1 MQLSSSSLRSYFLLL
16 LAIFLAALA
25 FAQRDEVVPNENL
38 VAEGIPKIPASLAE
52 SVGRYSDFRSAG
64 FTSWHPAKR
73 EMLIE
78 TRFGDT
84 YQVHQVKF
92 PRGARTQL
100 TFFPDRV
107 AGASYQPVN
116 GESFIFNKDVGG
128 GEFFQLYRYDLASGD
143 ITLLTD
149 GKSRNTGP
157 RWSYQGDRVAYGSTR
172 RSGNDVDLWVV
183 GANDPSSARMVAQM
197 EGGGWEVSDWSPDG
211 KQLLAT
217 NGVSAAE
224 SYVWLVDIASGTK
237 ELLTPKSAET
247 VAYGNARFSKD
258 GKGVY
263 MTSDQ
268 DAEFQRLVYM
278 DLGGR
283 KTTVLTPTLNW
294 DVDEF
299 DLSRDGRWIALEA
312 NEDGISKLHV
322 LDTRTNKEVTVPKVP
337 IGVMYGLTWRNNS
350 RELAFSLS
358 TASQNYD
365 AYSLD
370 MATGKLERWTY
381 SETGGLNTSGFAG
394 PQLIHWKSWDDR
406 SISAFLYEPPAKFTG
421 KRPVIIDIHGGPEGQ
436 VRPDFLG
443 NENYYINELGIA
455 MIYPNVR
462 GSTGYGKSFQ
472 KLDNGFLREGS
483 YKDISTLLDWIQ
495 TQPDLDAGKV
505 MITGGSYGGFMTLAV
520 ATNYNDRICCS
531 VDIVGPSNLVTFLE
545 HTSGYRQD
553 LRRVE
558 YGDERDPKMR
568 EFLER
573 IAPANN
579 AKNIT
584 KPLFVIAG
592 ANDPRVSASESAQMV
607 AVVRKNGTPVWWLLG
622 KDEGHGFAKKKNR
635 DYQFYATVMFVKE
648 YLLKPSV
655 LSEWA
660 KGFVIPSAA
669 RDLGFCRQRHHRRR
683 RRTPGPFA
691 SLGDDS

>member
-1 MQLSSSSLRSYFLLL
+1 MKRLFLVVSVLVMSVWVAAQTE
-16 LAIFLAALA
+16 AIA
-25 FAQRDEVVPNENL
+25 PNENL
-38 VAEGIPKIPASLAE
+38 VVEGIPKIPASLAE
-52 SVGRYSDFRSAG
+52 AVGRYSEFRAAG
-64 FTSWHPAKR
+64 FTSWHPTKR

-78 TRFGDT
+78 TRFADT
-84 YQVHQVKF
+84 AQVHQVKF
-92 PRGARTQL
+92 PGGARTQL

-107 AGASYQPVN
+107 AGAQYQPGN
-116 GESFIFNKDVGG
+116 SDSFLFVKDVGG
-128 GEFFQLYRYDLASGD
+128 GEFFQLYRYDFSTGD

-157 RWSYQGDRVAYGSTR
+157 RWSYLGDRIAYGSTKR
-172 RSGNDVDLWVV
+172 TGNDVDIWVV
-183 GANDPSSARMVAQM
+183 NATDPASARMVAQM

-211 KQLLAT
+211 KRLLAT
-217 NGVSAAE
+217 NAVSAAE
-224 SYVWLVDIASGTK
+224 SYVWLIDIATGK
-237 ELLTPKSAET
+237 KDLLTAKTGSET
-247 VAYGNARFSKD
+247 VAYSNARFAKD
-258 GKGVY
+258 GKGIYV
-263 MTSDQ
+263 TSDQ
-268 DAEFQRLVYM
+268 DSEFQRLLFM
-278 DLGGR
+278 DLSTH
-283 KTTVLTPTLNW
+283 KTTVLTPQLKW

-299 DLSRDGRWIALEA
+299 DLSKDGRWIAFEA
-312 NEDGISKLHV
+312 NEDGISVLHV
-322 LDTRTNKEVTVPKVP
+322 LDTKTNREVPVPKLPV
-337 IGVMYGLTWRNNS
+337 GVLYGISWRNHS
-350 RELAFSLS
+350 REVAFSLS
-358 TASQNYD
+358 TASQDYD

-381 SETGGLNTSGFAG
+381 SETGGLNTSGFSE
-394 PQLIHWKSWDDR
+394 PQLIHWNSWDGK
-406 SISAFLYEPPAKFTG
+406 SISGFLYKPGAKFSG

-443 NENYYINELGIA
+443 RDDYYLNELGIA

-462 GSTGYGKSFQ
+462 GSTGYGKTFQ

-483 YKDISTLLDWIQ
+483 YKDINSLLGWIQ

-531 VDIVGPSNLVTFLE
+531 VDVVGPSNLVTFLE

-568 EFLER
+568 AYLEQ

-592 ANDPRVSASESAQMV
+592 QNDPRVPASESAQMV
-607 AVVRKNGTPVWWLLG
+607 QVVRQNGTPVWWLLA

-635 DYQFYATVMFVKE
+635 DYQFYATVTFVKE
-648 YLLKPSV
+648 YLLK
-655 LSEWA
+655 
-660 KGFVIPSAA
+660 
-669 RDLGFCRQRHHRRR
+669 
-683 RRTPGPFA
+683 
-691 SLGDDS
+691 

>member
-1 MQLSSSSLRSYFLLL
+1 MKRSFFLSFRA
-16 LAIFLAALA
+16 LAVVLFAALV
-25 FAQRDEVVPNENL
+25 FAQSDEVTPNENL
-38 VAEGIPKIPASLAE
+38 VAEGIPKIPSSIAE
-52 SVGRYSDFRSAG
+52 SVGRYSEFRSAD
-64 FTSWHPAKR
+64 FSSWHPTKR

-78 TRFGDT
+78 TRFADT
-84 YQVHQVKF
+84 AQVHQVKF
-92 PRGARTQL
+92 PGGARTQL
-100 TFFPDRV
+100 TFFPDRI
-107 AGASYQPVN
+107 AGVDYQPGN
-116 GESFIFNKDVGG
+116 GDSFLFVKDVGG
-128 GEFFQLYRYDLASGD
+128 GEFYQLYRYDFATGA

-149 GKSRNTGP
+149 GKSRNTTP
-157 RWSYQGDRVAYGSTR
+157 RWSYQGDRIAYGCNQRT
-172 RSGNDVDLWVV
+172 GNDVDVWVV
-183 GANDPSSARMVAQM
+183 NANDPASAHMVAQM
-197 EGGGWEVSDWSPDG
+197 EGGGWTVSDWSPDG
-211 KQLLAT
+211 KQLLIG
-217 NGVSAAE
+217 NYVSAAE
-224 SYVWLVDIASGTK
+224 TYVWLVDVASGKK
-237 ELLTPKSAET
+237 ELLTPKAAET
-247 VAYGNARFSKD
+247 VAYNNARFSQD
-258 GKGVY
+258 GKGIY
-263 MTSDQ
+263 LTSDQ
-268 DAEFQRLVYM
+268 DAEFARLVYI
-278 DLGGR
+278 DLSSR
-283 KTTVLTPTLNW
+283 KVTVLTPALNW

-299 DLSRDGRWIALEA
+299 DLSRDGRWIAFEA
-312 NEDGISKLHV
+312 NEDGISVLHV
-322 LDTRTNKEVTVPKVP
+322 LDTKTNKEVPVPKLPV
-337 IGVMYGLTWRNNS
+337 GVLYGISWRNNS

-358 TASQNYD
+358 TASQDYD

-370 MATGKLERWTY
+370 VATGKLDRWTF
-381 SETGGLNTSGFAG
+381 SETGGLNTSGFAE
-394 PQLIHWKSWDDR
+394 PNLIHWKSWDGR
-406 SISAFLYEPPAKFTG
+406 SISAFLYKPPAKFSG

-443 NENYYINELGIA
+443 RDNYYINELGIA

-483 YKDISTLLDWIQ
+483 YKDINSLLDWIQ

-520 ATNYNDRICCS
+520 ATSYNDRICCS

-592 ANDPRVSASESAQMV
+592 QNDPRVPPSESAQMV
-607 AVVRKNGTPVWWLLG
+607 SIVRKNGTPVWWLLG

-648 YLLKPSV
+648 YLLK
-655 LSEWA
+655 
-660 KGFVIPSAA
+660 
-669 RDLGFCRQRHHRRR
+669 
-683 RRTPGPFA
+683 
-691 SLGDDS
+691 